1 MIGIPKHFNTL
12 EDVNNSF
19 AIDKDATKKELK
31 VLLEGRFSWFQV
43 GKLAEG
49 EEGITDDTHK
59 VIPMQK
65 DDGSTERW
73 QYEMREDSNA
83 WMYRIGL
90 TVERINELLGA

>member
-65 DDGSTERW
+65 EDGNTERW